1 MITQAEKGR
10 IFSGLHEK
18 GTFILPNF
26 WDAGSAL
33 LLEHLGFQ
41 AMATTSAG
49 FAQAI
54 GRLDGEV
61 SLDEKLDHCRKIARV
76 TRIPISTDFE
86 NGFADKPETAAA
98 NLLLLAETGVVGAS
112 IEDWSGKEIYDHTLA
127 VDRIQACAEVV
138 ATFDIPFM
146 LTGRAENL
154 LRGVPDL
161 DDTINRLQAY
171 AAAGADVLYAPGLTS
186 IEQIETVINAVEKPI
201 NVLFV
206 SMPDMTFSEYE
217 TLGVRRI
224 SIGGALANHAIGAT
238 LGAARRML
246 EEGDFTWARDTAPR
260 AVIQQIFADSSG
272 SGSTR

>member
-10 IFSGLHEK
+10 IFRGLHEK

-54 GRLDGEV
+54 GRLDGQV
-61 SLDEKLDHCRKIARV
+61 SLDEKLDHCRQIAGV
-76 TRIPISTDFE
+76 TQIPISTDFE

-98 NLLLLAETGVVGAS
+98 NLRQLAETGVVGAS
-112 IEDWSGKEIYDHTLA
+112 IEDWSGKEIYDHALA
-127 VDRIQACAEVV
+127 VERIQACAELV
-138 ATFDIPFM
+138 ATFDIPFT
-146 LTGRAENL
+146 LTARAENL
-154 LRGVPDL
+154 IRGVTDL
-161 DDTINRLQAY
+161 DDTIKRLQAFD
-171 AAAGADVLYAPGLTS
+171 AAGADVLYAPGLTGA
-186 IEQIETVINAVEKPI
+186 EQIETVLNAVEKPV

-206 SMPDMTFSEYE
+206 SMPDMTFSDYE

-246 EEGDFTWARDTAPR
+246 DGGDFTWAKDAAPR
-260 AVIQQIFADSSG
+260 AAIQQIFADS
-272 SGSTR
+272 